1 MKSDLEREV
10 QDRLDFLTKP
20 PGSLGKLEELALR
33 YALIRG
39 KVMPELN
46 RKALFVFCADHGVAE
61 EGVSAYPAEVTRSMV
76 RNLVRGG
83 AAVSVLCRHWNID
96 PVIVDMGVSGEPE
109 PGAVDRKI
117 AAGTRNFTREA
128 AMTRD
133 QAKQCLCTGRELAL
147 DGAARYDVLAAGE
160 MGIANTTAAA
170 ALLSAFSGHEP
181 ERTAGRGTG
190 VDPEGLQRKIDT
202 IRCALELHRPDPADP
217 VSVLAAVGGFEIGA
231 IAGFIL
237 GAAEARVPIV
247 LDGFISC
254 SAALI
259 ARAMDPRCM
268 ECVLFSHRSTERG
281 HALMLDFLNAEPYVS
296 LDMRLGEG
304 TGAVIAIT
312 LLEASVKLYREMATF
327 ADL

>member
-1 MKSDLEREV
+1 MKSNLEREV

-20 PGSLGKLEELALR
+20 PGSLGKLEELARR
-33 YALIRG
+33 YALIRRS
-39 KVMPELN
+39 VMPELQ
-46 RKALFVFCADHGVAE
+46 RKALFVFCADHGVAA
-61 EGVSAYPAEVTRSMV
+61 EGVSAYPAEITRAMV
-76 RNLVRGG
+76 RNFVRGG

-96 PVIVDMGVSGEPE
+96 PVIIDMGVCGAPE

-117 AAGTRNFTREA
+117 AHGTRNFAREA

-133 QAKQCLCTGRELAL
+133 QAEQCVQTGRELAL
-147 DGAARYDVLAAGE
+147 NAAAQYDVLAAGE

-170 ALLSAFSGHEP
+170 ALLSAFSGHP
-181 ERTAGRGTG
+181 AERTAGRGTG
-190 VDPEGLQRKIDT
+190 VDPSGLERKIDT
-202 IRCALELHRPDPADP
+202 IQTALELHRPDPADP
-217 VSVLAAVGGFEIGA
+217 VAVLAAIGGFEIGA

-259 ARAMDPRCM
+259 ARAIQPNCM
-268 ECVLFSHRSTERG
+268 ECVLFSHISSERG
-281 HALMLDFLNAEPYVS
+281 HALMLDYLGAEPYVA

-304 TGAVIAIT
+304 TGAAIAIT